1 MVEKVIIFDFDGTL
15 ADTTS
20 SIVRILN
27 RLFDRF
33 GYENIDLNKLRQS
46 DSKEVQDKLGLS
58 AIKIY
63 FVTRK
68 VRSELNKEI
77 ESLKPIKNLRKTL
90 LKLKEKKYKLGILT
104 SNSKENVNKYLNIN
118 DLSIFDFV
126 HSEGSI
132 FNKSKAL
139 KKLLK
144 DRQIDPE
151 DAFYVGD
158 ETRDIKAAKKVGIK
172 VISVSW
178 GFNFKEILNKQ
189 NPDFL
194 IDKPE
199 ELITIL

>member
-118 DLSIFDFV
+118 DLSIF
-126 HSEGSI
+126 
-132 FNKSKAL
+132 
-139 KKLLK
+139 
-144 DRQIDPE
+144 
-151 DAFYVGD
+151 
-158 ETRDIKAAKKVGIK
+158 
-172 VISVSW
+172 IS
-178 GFNFKEILNKQ
+178 
-189 NPDFL
+189 L
-194 IDKPE
+194 IGN
-199 ELITIL
+199 